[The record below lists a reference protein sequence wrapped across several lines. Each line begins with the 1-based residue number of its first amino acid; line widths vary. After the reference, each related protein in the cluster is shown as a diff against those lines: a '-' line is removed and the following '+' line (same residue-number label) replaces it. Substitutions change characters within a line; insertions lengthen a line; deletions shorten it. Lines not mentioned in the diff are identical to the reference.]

1 MQLID
6 GRFTL
11 QGIDIAR
18 LAAEYGTPLYVYD
31 AARIEVQYN
40 MLSSAFAGSDL
51 RIKYACKALTN
62 LAILKLMKNLGAG
75 VDCVSINEARMAMR
89 AGHEPSSI
97 LFSPSCVGLD
107 EIAQGVELGLSV
119 NLDSISL
126 LEKFGAKYGG
136 SYPCSIRINPHI
148 MAGGHLKISTGHSAS
163 KFGISVQQIKQ
174 ILDLVRR
181 YGIRVTGLHVHTG
194 SDIVGVEVFLRM
206 AEILFGIASDF
217 PNLRFIDFGSGFKVS
232 YKVGDTVTDISDLGR
247 QLGKSFSAFCETY
260 GRKLELW
267 LEPGKFLV
275 SEAGYL
281 VAKTNVVKPG
291 PSVTFVGVDSGFN
304 HLIRP
309 MMYEAYHDIVNISN
323 PSGALKS
330 YTVVGNICETD
341 TFAADRRL
349 SDVREGDLLVFRNAG
364 AYGYSMA
371 SNYNSRFRPPEVMIH
386 KGQAKLIRRRDVF
399 EDLLANQVG
408 ADLD

>member
-1 MQLID
+1 MQLTN
-6 GRFTL
+6 GRFAL
-11 QGIDIAR
+11 QGIDLAG
-18 LAAEYGTPLYVYD
+18 LAAEFGTPLYVYD
-31 AARIEVQYN
+31 AARIEAQYKT
-40 MLSSAFAGSDL
+40 LTTAFSGNDL
-51 RIKYACKALTN
+51 KIKYACKALTN
-62 LAILKLMKNLGAG
+62 LTILKLMKKLGAG
-75 VDCVSINEARMAMR
+75 VDTVSINEARLALR
-89 AGHEPSSI
+89 SGHEPSSI

-119 NLDSISL
+119 NLDSLSL

-148 MAGGHLKISTGHSAS
+148 MAGGHLKISTGHSTS
-163 KFGISVQQIKQ
+163 KFGISVQQTEQ
-174 ILDLVRR
+174 ILEIVRR
-181 YGIRVTGLHVHTG
+181 HRLKVTGLHVHTG
-194 SDIVGVEVFLRM
+194 SDIVQTDVFLQM
-206 AEILFGIASDF
+206 AEILFGIAGDF
-217 PNLRFIDFGSGFKVS
+217 PDLQFMDFGSGFKVS
-232 YKVGDTVTDISDLGR
+232 YKEGDRVTDISELGR

-281 VAKTNVVKPG
+281 IVKTSVVKPG

-323 PSGALKS
+323 PSGDEKT

-349 SDVREGDLLVFRNAG
+349 NEVREGDLLVFRNAG

-371 SNYNSRFRPPEVMIH
+371 SNYNSRFRPPEVMIYR
-386 KGQAKLIRRRDVF
+386 GQAKLIRRRDVF
-399 EDLLANQVG
+399 EDLLSNQV
-408 ADLD
+408 DVNLD